1 MTTRSWARWLS
12 WGIVVPLLSLASLSC
27 VEIKIVGAS
36 VVNGP
41 VAGGGLT
48 VRLDVAIAIE
58 QQEQA
63 EGEEAMDLPAEQT
76 NQACYLAAVVPDG
89 IGVTGGRIVGEE
101 AMVGADGARAMGLSP
116 QIAQVYAREFPLP
129 AGQHWVALH
138 AMLDRVDTTRDHQL
152 ALEMDMTG
160 VPTGT
165 SDLLVALGYLDDIA
179 SEPDP
184 ARPTQ
189 LQLVVGADKAL
200 VRVVPDEVPVA
211 KEAA

>member
-1 MTTRSWARWLS
+1 MLFRS
-12 WGIVVPLLSLASLSC
+12 
-27 VEIKIVGAS
+27 
-36 VVNGP
+36 
-41 VAGGGLT
+41 
-48 VRLDVAIAIE
+48 
-58 QQEQA
+58 
-63 EGEEAMDLPAEQT
+63 
-76 NQACYLAAVVPDG
+76 
-89 IGVTGGRIVGEE
+89 
-101 AMVGADGARAMGLSP
+101 
-116 QIAQVYAREFPLP
+116 
-129 AGQHWVALH
+129 
-138 AMLDRVDTTRDHQL
+138 DHQL